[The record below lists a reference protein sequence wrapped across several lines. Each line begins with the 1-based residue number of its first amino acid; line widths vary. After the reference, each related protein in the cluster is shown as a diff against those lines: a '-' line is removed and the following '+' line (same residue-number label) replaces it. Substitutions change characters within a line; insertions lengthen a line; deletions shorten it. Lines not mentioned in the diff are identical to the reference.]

1 MTPLEILAGKW
12 SVPILLALHEQPL
25 RYNRLLDHL
34 PGASRRMLTATLQR
48 LVAGGLVE
56 RHESLPQGVRYS
68 LTPAGEELIGV
79 VEALDRWAARVS
91 AAAAPPAG
99 SAERPAA

>member
-1 MTPLEILAGKW
+1 
-12 SVPILLALHEQPL
+12 
-25 RYNRLLDHL
+25 
-34 PGASRRMLTATLQR
+34 MLTATLQR
-48 LVAGGLVE
+48 LAAGRLVE
-56 RHESLPQGVRYS
+56 RCESLPQGVRYS
-68 LTPAGEELIGV
+68 LTPAGEELIGL